1 MQHSNWFITGINRG
15 LGRELAEQLLANGNK
30 VFGTTRQLQQVA
42 DLQAAYPKH
51 LLLAELD
58 LTNPVAIRAVVAQ
71 AFEQLGQIDAI
82 VSNAGYSLV
91 AAAEEASDEQ
101 VAHQLDTNLVG
112 SINLARAA
120 LPHFRKQG
128 GGRLIQIS
136 SSVGQ
141 SSIPGVSL
149 YVASK
154 WGIEGFYE
162 ALATEV
168 APFNIEV
175 TLVEPGGIRTGFAAQ
190 AIVAEEIEAYRDTP
204 AGAVREFV
212 IGGFSD
218 APGNPAKMAS
228 LIIDSFT
235 QSPAPFRLVLGSDS
249 YTMMKGELQRRLA
262 QVESQAEQASWSD
275 FTVAE

>member
-1 MQHSNWFITGINRG
+1 MQNSNWFITGINRG

-42 DLQAAYPKH
+42 DLQAAYPKQ

-58 LTNPVAIRAVVAQ
+58 LTNPVAIRSVVAQ
-71 AFEQLGQIDAI
+71 AFDQLGRIDAI

-190 AIVAEEIEAYRDTP
+190 AIVADEIVAYRDTP

-212 IGGFSD
+212 TGGFSD

-235 QSPAPFRLVLGSDS
+235 QSPVPFRLVLGSDS
-249 YTMMKGELQRRLA
+249 YTMMKSELQRRLA

>member
-1 MQHSNWFITGINRG
+1 MKNSNWFITGVNRG
-15 LGRELAEQLLANGNK
+15 LGRQLAEQLLQSGNK
-30 VFGTTRQLQQVA
+30 VFGTTRQLQQMA
-42 DLQAAYPKH
+42 DLQAAYPQQ

-58 LTNPVAIRAVVAQ
+58 VTNASAMRAVVAQ
-71 AFEQLGQIDAI
+71 AFTQLGRIDAV

-101 VAHQLDTNLVG
+101 VAHQLDTNLIG

-120 LPHFRKQG
+120 LPHLRNQG

-141 SSIPGVSL
+141 ASIPGVSI

-162 ALATEV
+162 ALSTEV
-168 APFNIEV
+168 APFNIDI

-190 AIVAEEIEAYRDTP
+190 AIVGEEIEAYRNTP

-212 IGGFSD
+212 AGGCHD
-218 APGNPAKMAS
+218 APGNPVKMAS

-249 YTMMKGELQRRLA
+249 YSMMKNELERRLA

-275 FTVAE
+275 YTLAV